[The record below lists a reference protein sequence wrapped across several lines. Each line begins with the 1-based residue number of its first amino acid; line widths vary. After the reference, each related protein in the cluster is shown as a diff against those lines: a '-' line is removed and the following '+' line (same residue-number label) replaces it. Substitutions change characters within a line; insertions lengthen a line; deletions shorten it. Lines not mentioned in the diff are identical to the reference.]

1 MKDIIPLIIAM
12 SISGFIFMSISIKYK
27 WSKTVWT
34 ALNKKINSNFNV
46 AIWIVFSGI
55 FNILLQLVCGILG
68 IPLHKIILGVSL
80 GFYLAFMPTI

>member
-1 MKDIIPLIIAM
+1 VKDIIPLIVAM

-27 WSKTVWT
+27 WSKIVWT
-34 ALNKKINSNFNV
+34 ALNKKINPNFNV
-46 AIWIVFSGI
+46 AIWIIFSGI
-55 FNILLQLVCGILG
+55 FNILLQLVCEILG

>member
-1 MKDIIPLIIAM
+1 MKDIIPLIVAM

-27 WSKTVWT
+27 WSK
-34 ALNKKINSNFNV
+34 I
-46 AIWIVFSGI
+46 FSGI
-55 FNILLQLVCGILG
+55 FNILLQLVCEILG